1 LPDGSNAHININDKD
16 WWFNKILAFKK
27 KYPHLKIIC
36 ICSYLLENRKIELIP
51 LQFDDQ
57 ISNYLD

>member
-1 LPDGSNAHININDKD
+1 MLE
-16 WWFNKILAFKK
+16 FKE

-36 ICSYLLENRKIELIP
+36 VCSNLIGDKKIELIP

-57 ISNYLD
+57 ITNYLD